1 LLMVD
6 KMDYNRA
13 VELFVKVLTGKWDGR
28 FTEIEVTALTELNRL
43 IHSPRPD
50 VVTLPA
56 TERAAS
62 FIALLQPKI
71 KESLPA
77 AALIQYIPMDLRIS
91 LAWDTDQTD
100 VDLHVI
106 EPNGEECYYSHKN
119 TAIGGAISRDF
130 TAGYGPEE
138 YFLRK
143 AIPGTFKI
151 RAKYFGSHQQ
161 SLTGA
166 TTLLITIWKF
176 YGSAT
181 VEKKF

>member
-1 LLMVD
+1 
-6 KMDYNRA
+6 
-13 VELFVKVLTGKWDGR
+13 
-28 FTEIEVTALTELNRL
+28 
-43 IHSPRPD
+43 
-50 VVTLPA
+50 
-56 TERAAS
+56 
-62 FIALLQPKI
+62 LLQPKI

-77 AALIQYIPMDLRIS
+77 AALIKYIPMDLRIS
-91 LAWDTDQTD
+91 LAWDTDQTV